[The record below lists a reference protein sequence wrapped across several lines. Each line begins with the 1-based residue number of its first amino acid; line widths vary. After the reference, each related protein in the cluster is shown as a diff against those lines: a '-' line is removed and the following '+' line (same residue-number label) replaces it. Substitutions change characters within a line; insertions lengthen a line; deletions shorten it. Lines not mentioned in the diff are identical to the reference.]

1 MTFENFSLTH
11 RSMCWLKVF
20 VNMWVWWINLWNWS
34 KFLLIGSAELTNTWL
49 SSFSHLLSNG
59 GLFSWT
65 LSSRSEFGTLCFS
78 RTKINLTIINS
89 SSTNHVISF
98 IIFDLAQVCFKT
110 LNLCN
115 KSIFLKF
122 HQHLL
127 FDCCFILSR
136 MRVKLLLE

>member
-1 MTFENFSLTH
+1 
-11 RSMCWLKVF
+11 
-20 VNMWVWWINLWNWS
+20 
-34 KFLLIGSAELTNTWL
+34 
-49 SSFSHLLSNG
+49 
-59 GLFSWT
+59 

-78 RTKINLTIINS
+78 RTEINLTIINS